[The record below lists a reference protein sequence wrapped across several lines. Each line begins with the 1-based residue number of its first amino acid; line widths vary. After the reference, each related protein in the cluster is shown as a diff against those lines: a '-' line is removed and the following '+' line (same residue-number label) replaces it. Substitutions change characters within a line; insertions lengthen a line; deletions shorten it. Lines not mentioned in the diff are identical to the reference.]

1 MAYHETILIIWVRIH
16 RLGKAS
22 EASKFDIGIICS
34 FINHVQSSDTHCVI
48 FLEGKF

>member
-1 MAYHETILIIWVRIH
+1 MAYHETILNILVKIH

-22 EASKFDIGIICS
+22 EANKFDIGIICC